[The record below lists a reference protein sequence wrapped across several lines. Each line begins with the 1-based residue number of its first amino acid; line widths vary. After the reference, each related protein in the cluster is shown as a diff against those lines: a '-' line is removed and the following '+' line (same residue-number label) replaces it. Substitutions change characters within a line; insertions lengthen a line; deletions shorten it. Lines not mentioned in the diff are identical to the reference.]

1 MLDVC
6 KTVRTVMWLRRQKGN
21 AIAGGTDTVV
31 KSRSRR
37 VLFPGIR
44 GTLDHI
50 RILNLFLC
58 ILP

>member
-1 MLDVC
+1 
-6 KTVRTVMWLRRQKGN
+6 MWLRRQNGN
-21 AIAGGTDTVV
+21 AIAGGTDTLV

-37 VLFPGIR
+37 VLFPRIR

-58 ILP
+58 ILL